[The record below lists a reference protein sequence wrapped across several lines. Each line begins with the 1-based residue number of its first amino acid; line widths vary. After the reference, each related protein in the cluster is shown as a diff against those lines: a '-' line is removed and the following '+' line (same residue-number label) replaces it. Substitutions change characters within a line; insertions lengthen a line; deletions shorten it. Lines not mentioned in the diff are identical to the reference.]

1 MKSIKRVLVT
11 WLLISVLGFVFTGCM
26 NKEVVVVTIN
36 GETVS
41 EGLYRIFLWSSQR
54 GLTTLQP
61 MFWEMD
67 SLEGKSPEDYAKD
80 KALKAVSYCVVVGQ
94 KAKELDVKLTKEENT
109 KIKDKAKEAMK
120 NNEVIN
126 KKYQIKQKDYEM
138 YYTYATQ
145 NEKVLAILEESYEPN
160 EEEMSAA
167 VSMIKQNNEVMN
179 EATIVQILFNTKDE
193 LGNDLPSDKKEA
205 VYEEAKMVLAKAL
218 DGEDM
223 KELARQYSDDASV
236 SNNLGE
242 YTFTSGTMEE
252 SIENIVFNEGN
263 VGKVYPELI
272 ETSMGYEI
280 IEVVSVNFESEA
292 SIKDRATAQIKTKF
306 ANDELNEMCNLA
318 EVQKTEVYE
327 SIHRMTEEE
336 VEE

>member
-272 ETSMGYEI
+272 ETSM
-280 IEVVSVNFESEA
+280 V
-292 SIKDRATAQIKTKF
+292 
-306 ANDELNEMCNLA
+306 
-318 EVQKTEVYE
+318 
-327 SIHRMTEEE
+327 
-336 VEE
+336 